1 MKNVNNSTT
10 TNQGLYNT
18 LHDFEEKLFD
28 AHEIIVLVY
37 GVLCIFWFVYII
49 IDIFTQLRNKRRL
62 VNNLLYVSNSYYVN
76 SLFVL
81 DETIFRNYLFL
92 IFIIFEII
100 LCLSINSYW
109 LFNLFDYLATINI
122 SIGYNCTL
130 ESSIGS
136 SIGSFYDHRI
146 RGILL
151 EIFDFLS
158 DYSFSMMIW
167 LFGASLLHL
176 SIAARNELKVK
187 TVLRFILFGV
197 IYNFIMVLFEFIPY
211 TSVFGF
217 IADSVVDQLSFFVV
231 LYIAKKKFFPAMNSR
246 IIDAF
251 HLHNTNVYLKQKRLL
266 KLHKT
271 LIFVFLFTFELYILK
286 DLIFFNISMIIDS
299 IYSGT
304 RWFHVT
310 YHFPTFSLSDSTK
323 DILSQIS
330 ICSYIISELINFI
343 VYLNFIIV
351 YLNFIYVTLKRSLK
365 RRLEYG
371 MQYRYQIFSEPLIS
385 DYN

>member
-1 MKNVNNSTT
+1 MKNVNNLTT
-10 TNQGLYNT
+10 TNQGLYET
-18 LHDFEEKLFD
+18 LNKIDVIVYF
-28 AHEIIVLVY
+28 AHQVEVFVY
-37 GVLCIFWFVYII
+37 GVLCTFWFVYII
-49 IDIFTQLRNKRRL
+49 NDLFTQLRKKRKL
-62 VNNLLYVSNSYYVN
+62 ANNLLYVSNSYYVN

-81 DETIFRNYLFL
+81 NETIFRNFLFL
-92 IFIIFEII
+92 IFLIFEMI
-100 LCLSINSYW
+100 LCTSINSYW
-109 LFNLFDYLATINI
+109 LFYMFNNPPNINN

-130 ESSIGS
+130 ESVSFIDSSNYHRIGS
-136 SIGSFYDHRI
+136 ILSAIFSI
-146 RGILL
+146 
-151 EIFDFLS
+151 LS

-187 TVLRFILFGV
+187 RILKFILFG
-197 IYNFIMVLFEFIPY
+197 IICNFIVLVFEFIPY
-211 TSVFGF
+211 TSVSDN
-217 IADSVVDQLSFFVV
+217 IARSVMDQLSFFVV

-286 DLIFFNISMIIDS
+286 DLIFFNISMIINSVSSDACW
-299 IYSGT
+299 Y
-304 RWFHVT
+304 HVI
-310 YHFPTFSLSDSTK
+310 YHFSMFALSDSPK

-330 ICSYIISELINFI
+330 VCSRIICDLMNFI

-351 YLNFIYVTLKRSLK
+351 YLNFTYVTLKRSLK
-365 RRLEYG
+365 RRFEYR
-371 MQYRYQIFSEPLIS
+371 MQYRYRIFSAPLLS
-385 DYN
+385 DYNV